1 MLEIGE
7 DFLLKDLS
15 QTPLCALCSGMAE
28 YMIKTSSDIAQ
39 EILCEDSTK
48 DEQKKLTTQI
58 VEEKLSV
65 LKKKTLTFDF

>member
-1 MLEIGE
+1 MLTIFNFLLALKVKTSTMLEIGE

-15 QTPLCALCSGMAE
+15 QTLLCALCSGMAK

-48 DEQKKLTTQI
+48 DEQKN
-58 VEEKLSV
+58 
-65 LKKKTLTFDF
+65 

>member
-1 MLEIGE
+1 
-7 DFLLKDLS
+7 
-15 QTPLCALCSGMAE
+15 
-28 YMIKTSSDIAQ
+28 MIKTSSDIAQ

-58 VEEKLSV
+58 VEEKLSL